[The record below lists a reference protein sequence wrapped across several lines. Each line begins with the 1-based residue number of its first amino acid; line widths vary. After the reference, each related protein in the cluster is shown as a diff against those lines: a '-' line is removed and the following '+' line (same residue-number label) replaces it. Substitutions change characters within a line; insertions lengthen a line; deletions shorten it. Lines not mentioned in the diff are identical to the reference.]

1 MTNKKIKS
9 PYVKDK
15 DAEIISDV
23 SNAIEKKSH
32 LVLALGFDAGD
43 NDSMKG
49 IESHVKIQ
57 ALSPIKIAI
66 LVMAALGVDM
76 KSSSENMF
84 VATLLAEKIADGNRN
99 K

>member
-9 PYVKDK
+9 PYVKDNE
-15 DAEIISDV
+15 AEIISDV
-23 SNAIEKKSH
+23 SKAIDKKSH
-32 LVLALGFDAGD
+32 LVLAIGFDAGD

-57 ALSPIKIAI
+57 ALSPIKISV

-76 KSSSENMF
+76 KTTPENMF
-84 VATLLAEKIADGNRN
+84 VATLLAEKIADAN
-99 K
+99 KKK